1 MKEVTYKD
9 QEHDRETLNKISDLR
24 HERWAIFTI
33 ISTHKSRHGGPIFN
47 EKQMNQFDRRLYEV
61 QKELFEL
68 TGNMI
73 YDVR

>member
-1 MKEVTYKD
+1 MKEVIYQDT
-9 QEHDRETLNKISDLR
+9 EHDRKTLDRISDLR

-33 ISTHKSRHGGPIFN
+33 ISTHKSRHGGPIFDA
-47 EKQMNQFDRRLYEV
+47 KQMNQFDRRLYV
-61 QKELFEL
+61 VHKELFEL